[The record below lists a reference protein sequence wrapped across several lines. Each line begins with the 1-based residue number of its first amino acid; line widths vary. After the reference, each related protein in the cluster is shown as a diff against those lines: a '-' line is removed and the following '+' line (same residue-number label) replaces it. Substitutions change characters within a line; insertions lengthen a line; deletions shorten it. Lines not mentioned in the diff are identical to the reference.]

1 MPPRRSSRSLTFNSV
16 PLDLSGDEILI
27 CCDPELAA
35 PILSASDVNAFP
47 KAPTYQFLADA
58 IVGDGLVTTGG
69 DYWRSHRHVLTPLF
83 HFKSLKSMVDM
94 MIVFTGDLVKRLE
107 KEGAEKYHR
116 VDKVLSRFTMAQIV
130 YLAFGGAMDIDWL
143 HERQTRIGEVYT
155 GFVAMNIFFGP
166 LSKYLPFTAAWKTV
180 KLKSEIEDMIRHV
193 ISETRRNNTATS
205 ADATASGEVNL
216 ISTMINAKSPVTGQ
230 LMTDD
235 EIIGECTT
243 FLFAGFD
250 TTSISYVYRITRL
263 SCPIQVY
270 NR

>member
-1 MPPRRSSRSLTFNSV
+1 
-16 PLDLSGDEILI
+16 
-27 CCDPELAA
+27 
-35 PILSASDVNAFP
+35 
-47 KAPTYQFLADA
+47 
-58 IVGDGLVTTGG
+58 
-69 DYWRSHRHVLTPLF
+69 
-83 HFKSLKSMVDM
+83 
-94 MIVFTGDLVKRLE
+94 
-107 KEGAEKYHR
+107 
-116 VDKVLSRFTMAQIV
+116 
-130 YLAFGGAMDIDWL
+130 
-143 HERQTRIGEVYT
+143 
-155 GFVAMNIFFGP
+155 
-166 LSKYLPFTAAWKTV
+166 
-180 KLKSEIEDMIRHV
+180 MIRHV